1 MEENLKQ
8 HRGSILF
15 LVVIF
20 IIVLAFYFVD
30 KDLGKIFGITGF
42 FVWFLREYLKNW
54 LDKDLEEYK
63 YKLSI
68 ESERDKIKYEKL
80 HTERA
85 EIIKEFY
92 KKIVVVIG
100 EVNWLVEHLDYN
112 DKTKEKSDKNPAI
125 SKFIE
130 LNNFYEI
137 NALYFESEI
146 RKKAREMFK
155 ILTELLLGTVAE

>member
-68 ESERDKIKYEKL
+68 ESERDKIKY
-80 HTERA
+80 R
-85 EIIKEFY
+85 
-92 KKIVVVIG
+92 
-100 EVNWLVEHLDYN
+100 
-112 DKTKEKSDKNPAI
+112 
-125 SKFIE
+125 
-130 LNNFYEI
+130 
-137 NALYFESEI
+137 
-146 RKKAREMFK
+146 
-155 ILTELLLGTVAE
+155 